1 VWALR
6 LVLLVVAITVVSL
19 PASAGAYVY
28 WANYNPGHG
37 TAVGRANLDG
47 TGANQS
53 FIAAATDSVGLA
65 VDGQHV
71 YWTNAFAGTIGR
83 ANLDGTGVNQ
93 LFITGLVLPLGVA
106 VDGQH
111 VYWTDEGPSE
121 SIGRANLDGSSPNNN
136 FITGARNPGAV
147 VVDGQH
153 IYWTNPSAN
162 TIGRANLD
170 GTSVDQSFINLAG
183 AAGPSGVAVD
193 GRHIYWTTER
203 PGFVAR
209 ANLDGSGVDQ
219 GFIPTGDAV
228 PAGLAVD
235 AQHVYWANEAV
246 GTIGRANLDGSSPDP
261 SFITGRFNVAAVAVD
276 SLPYPSAT
284 SVACSPA
291 ALTLPAS
298 TSCTATVTDTVA
310 LGAPTGTVAF
320 SSTGSGSFGSP
331 ASCALLA
338 SGGAQSACQLSF
350 TPSLAGAQTITAT
363 YLGDVMHATSSG
375 TSSFTGLT
383 PPSSFVAPPA
393 KPSNLFALSKPKLN
407 KRNGTATLTATLPG
421 PGAVLLRGAGIVTVV
436 KSISRPGKVQLT
448 IRAKRNTKRR
458 LGRAGRAKVTANVTY
473 TPIGGDPKIKS
484 KKLTLR
490 RGRR

>member
-1 VWALR
+1 M
-6 LVLLVVAITVVSL
+6 
-19 PASAGAYVY
+19 ASTSTGRHEGA
-28 WANYNPGHG
+28 
-37 TAVGRANLDG
+37 T
-47 TGANQS
+47 
-53 FIAAATDSVGLA
+53 
-65 VDGQHV
+65 
-71 YWTNAFAGTIGR
+71 
-83 ANLDGTGVNQ
+83 
-93 LFITGLVLPLGVA
+93 
-106 VDGQH
+106 
-111 VYWTDEGPSE
+111 E

-136 FITGARNPGAV
+136 FITGASNPGAV
-147 VVDGQH
+147 AVDGQH

-170 GTSVDQSFINLAG
+170 GTSVNQSFINLSG
-183 AAGPSGVAVD
+183 AAGPSGLAVD

-209 ANLDGSGVDQ
+209 ANLDGSGAEPS
-219 GFIPTGDAV
+219 FIPTGDAV

-246 GTIGRANLDGSSPDP
+246 GTVGRANLDGSSPDP

-276 SLPYPSAT
+276 SLPYPTTT
-284 SVACSPA
+284 SVTCSPA

-298 TSCTATVTDTVA
+298 TSCTATVTDTAA

-320 SSTGSGSFGSP
+320 SATGPGSFGPP
-331 ASCALLA
+331 ASCSLLA
-338 SGGAQSACQLSF
+338 TAGAQSACQLSF

-375 TSSFTGLT
+375 TSSFTGLA

-393 KPSNLFALSKPKLN
+393 KPSNLFVLSRPKLN
-407 KRNGTATLTATLPG
+407 RRNGTATLTATV
-421 PGAVLLRGAGIVTVV
+421 PGAGTLRLTGRGIRQLDRLVSRAGTVKLTIKGQPRTQRSLGRTRRMSVTV
-436 KSISRPGKVQLT
+436 R
-448 IRAKRNTKRR
+448 
-458 LGRAGRAKVTANVTY
+458 VTY
-473 TPIGGDPKIKS
+473 TPAGGDPNTQS